1 MTAQPALSLGDF
13 STLFAL
19 VGRSARIRAERLL
32 NDFGLHAGQQFF
44 LRCLW
49 EADGSTVGELARQVR
64 VEAPTATRAVKRLEA
79 AGMVRRTPDDQD
91 ARRSRVW
98 LTPAGRHTWPQVTAA
113 LAELEQELL
122 APFSVEEREQLMSL
136 LLRLYETSRPADG
149 SGVGSGSATRSSATR
164 AALQAGEAG

>member
-1 MTAQPALSLGDF
+1 MTTQPALSLADF

-19 VGRSARIRAERLL
+19 AGRSARIRAERVL

-49 EADGSTVGELARQVR
+49 EMDGSTIGDLARYVR
-64 VEAPTATRAVKRLEA
+64 VEAPTATQAVKRLEV

-98 LTPAGRHTWPQVTAA
+98 LTSAGRRTWPQVSAA
-113 LAELEQELL
+113 LAKLEQELL
-122 APFSVEEREQLMSL
+122 APFSPEEREQLMSL
-136 LLRLYETSRPADG
+136 LLRLYETSLATDR
-149 SGVGSGSATRSSATR
+149 SGGG
-164 AALQAGEAG
+164 